1 MSKLKAVV
9 SLGDALAQLT
19 GRQIKKLAKKLGLD
33 PKRNLNENQLKTAV
47 ADEGQKY
54 IKQKNKDSDR
64 LVGGATLAAG
74 ATGLYSA
81 GQFIRD
87 MLGIKTLADGT
98 LNNTA
103 SAKSVPDKPISKPD
117 RNKSNIKTPTKKPVT
132 YRTEDGKVLTEKQ
145 YLKYLDQNKDRLAKI
160 KKVAE
165 KVSEKNKGNKGML
178 VNGKKRFGNTDYRKG
193 GMVLK

>member
-1 MSKLKAVV
+1 MSKIKAIV

-33 PKRNLNENQLKTAV
+33 PKRNLSENQLRTAV
-47 ADEGQKY
+47 ADEGQKF

-64 LVGGATLAAG
+64 LVGGAALTAG
-74 ATGLYSA
+74 ASVAYSA
-81 GQFIRD
+81 GDFIRD
-87 MLGIKTLADGT
+87 MLGIKTLADST
-98 LNNTA
+98 LGNTA
-103 SAKSVPDKPISKPD
+103 SAKSVPDKPISKP
-117 RNKSNIKTPTKKPVT
+117 NKPKT

-165 KVSEKNKGNKGML
+165 KVSEKKGNKGML
-178 VNGKKRFGNTDYRKG
+178 VKRGKRFGHTDYRKG
-193 GMVLK
+193 GMVY

>member
-47 ADEGQKY
+47 ADEGQKF

-64 LVGGATLAAG
+64 LVGGATLTAAG
-74 ATGLYSA
+74 SIAYSA
-81 GQFIRD
+81 SDFIKD
-87 MLGIKTLADGT
+87 MLGIKTVADAT
-98 LNNTA
+98 LDNTA
-103 SAKSVPDKPISKPD
+103 SAKSVPDKPISKPN
-117 RNKSNIKTPTKKPVT
+117 RNKSDIKTPTKKPVT

-165 KVSEKNKGNKGML
+165 KVATKGNKGML